1 MGVCRSLYAGRAAG
15 ECSNNR
21 SPWQWLSSRHAT
33 AQVHVIWPC
42 TACGAKWHSLLP
54 VPQLQAELPNDSRT
68 AKGASYFLKKRL
80 NCFGYKLWLRHK
92 IKPTDKPKR
101 FKFAVNMQVRGG
113 NLATVTGLGC
123 CYTRPP
129 RFQFTEALTFCLVVT
144 TFIRFMEFLHFLG
157 K

>member
-1 MGVCRSLYAGRAAG
+1 MTTTGTAALLLDVPRTSLQR
-15 ECSNNR
+15 
-21 SPWQWLSSRHAT
+21 
-33 AQVHVIWPC
+33 V
-42 TACGAKWHSLLP
+42 
-54 VPQLQAELPNDSRT
+54 
-68 AKGASYFLKKRL
+68 LKKHL
-80 NCFGYKLWLRHK
+80 NCFGYKLQLRHE

-113 NLATVTGLGC
+113 NLATATGLGC

-144 TFIRFMEFLHFLG
+144 TFIRFMEFLHGLG

>member
-1 MGVCRSLYAGRAAG
+1 MTTTGTAALLLDVPRTSLQR
-15 ECSNNR
+15 
-21 SPWQWLSSRHAT
+21 
-33 AQVHVIWPC
+33 V
-42 TACGAKWHSLLP
+42 
-54 VPQLQAELPNDSRT
+54 
-68 AKGASYFLKKRL
+68 LKKHL
-80 NCFGYKLWLRHK
+80 NCFGYKLQLQHE

-113 NLATVTGLGC
+113 NLATATGLGC
-123 CYTRPP
+123 CYTHLLPGQHTTTDTRPP